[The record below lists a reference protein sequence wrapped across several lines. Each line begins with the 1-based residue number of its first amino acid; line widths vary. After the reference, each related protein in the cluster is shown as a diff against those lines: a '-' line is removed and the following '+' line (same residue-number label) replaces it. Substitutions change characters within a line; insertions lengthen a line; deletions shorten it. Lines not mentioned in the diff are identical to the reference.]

1 MTGGFD
7 FSRTIINREF
17 FKNINKDYSMIYIEL
32 KSLLHETLKLWIY
45 IVYKLS
51 KNSKN
56 SEKLIKSGLVM
67 QCLKLSFFY
76 NQIEPLA
83 DN

>member
-76 NQIEPLA
+76 N
-83 DN
+83 